1 MTSKARRRFN
11 RVVLPLAALAAAAFV
26 ILSGV
31 LEAARPLSDRVIIRR
46 DTFGVPHILAD
57 DEEALGFG
65 LGYAQAEDHALEL
78 VTRLVR
84 SRGEASRHLGSEY
97 LESDFAMRRL
107 DNTAEARQAFTG
119 LGKRYRRLLTG
130 FAQGV
135 NLYVREHRAAMPAW
149 VPEFTAVDILANT
162 RNAAVEAI
170 TSQARLR
177 ALAAKYPAQP
187 AAGAPDEIGGRTEER
202 ARAGDEPG
210 SNALAV
216 GGRRSASGSPIL
228 LGNPHLNWSSR
239 YWEAHI
245 TIPGRLDFYGST
257 LVGFPSLRAGFNAHL
272 GYVQTNNAPDLED
285 VLAVPLDPAH
295 RDHYLF
301 EGKSRALA
309 QKQVSVDVRQ
319 PDGSLKTESRTFHAT
334 HLGPVIYRSADKV
347 FAWRSVSLGSW
358 RYFEGFLELN
368 YTRTLRE
375 FLATLERQYIPTS
388 NFTYADAAGNI
399 LYQWNARLP
408 KRLDD
413 GTNYA
418 LDVPADGKKYVWTK
432 LHPHRDLPRLLNPS
446 GGYIQNANNPPWFVS
461 LTNPIDAGRYP
472 SYVERGELS
481 LRAQMALQM
490 LESRESFTVD
500 DVRLLKFTTTMLLA
514 ERVKPSLLAA
524 AREVAAPSAD
534 LAGGVAL
541 LEAWDNTVSS
551 TSVGSVVFQRAWD
564 QYSSAVKQPFAQRWD
579 PARPAATPSGLG
591 DPAAAVRALEE
602 AVRWTRTTYG
612 SESVAWGDVH
622 RFRFGDIDLPA
633 EGASGQYGVYRVQNF
648 VNAPGGKRLAG
659 WGDAEAGEDLV
670 GFGDAWVLLVHFTR
684 PVQAMSVLAYGQTPD
699 RASSHSRDQIE
710 LFAARKLRPVWFTEA
725 EVTAHTERVYR
736 PGRPAAPSPTSRG
749 GGY

>member
-1 MTSKARRRFN
+1 MITARRPFTHI
-11 RVVLPLAALAAAAFV
+11 VLPLAALAAAASV
-26 ILSGV
+26 LLGGV
-31 LEAARPLSDRVIIRR
+31 LEAARPLSDRVVVRR

-65 LGYAQAEDHALEL
+65 FGYAQAEDHALEL

-84 SRGEASRHLGSEY
+84 SRGEASRHLGPEH

-107 DNTAEARQAFTG
+107 DNTAEARQAFSG
-119 LGKRYRRLLTG
+119 LGKRYRQLLTG

-149 VPEFTAVDILANT
+149 VPEFTAADILANT
-162 RNAAVEAI
+162 RSAAVEAL

-177 ALAAKYPAQP
+177 ALAAKYPAPP
-187 AAGAPDEIGGRTEER
+187 AAGAAGRVGDRPDEESGVV
-202 ARAGDEPG
+202 DEPG

-239 YWEAHI
+239 YWEAHV

-285 VLAVPLDPAH
+285 VLAVPLDTARP
-295 RDHYLF
+295 DHYVF
-301 EGKSRALA
+301 EGKSRALVPRH
-309 QKQVSVDVRQ
+309 VSVDVRQ
-319 PDGSLKTESRTFHAT
+319 PDGSMKTESRTFHAT

-358 RYFEGFLELN
+358 RYFEGFLELS
-368 YTRTLRE
+368 YARTLRE
-375 FLATLERQYIPTS
+375 FVAALERQYIPTS

-413 GTNYA
+413 GTSYA
-418 LDVPADGKKYVWTK
+418 LDVPGDRKKYVWTK
-432 LHPHRDLPRLLNPS
+432 LHPRRDLPRLLNPS

-461 LTNPIDAGRYP
+461 LRDPLDAGRYP

-481 LRAQMALQM
+481 LRAQAALLM
-490 LESRESFTVD
+490 LEGRESFTVD
-500 DVRLLKFTTTMLLA
+500 DVRSLKFTTTMLLA

-534 LAGGVAL
+534 LTGGITL
-541 LEAWDNTVSS
+541 LEGWDNSVSS
-551 TSVGSVVFQRAWD
+551 GSVGSIVFQRAWD
-564 QYSSAVKQPFAQRWD
+564 QYNSAVKQPFAERWD
-579 PARPAATPSGLG
+579 PARPAATPAGLG

-612 SESVAWGDVH
+612 SEKVAWGDVH

-648 VNAPGGKRLAG
+648 VNAPGGKRVAG
-659 WGDAEAGEDLV
+659 WGDAAAGEDLV

-699 RASSHSRDQIE
+699 RTSPHSRDQIG
-710 LFAARKLRPVWFTEA
+710 LFAARKLRPVWFTESEIA
-725 EVTAHTERVYR
+725 AHTERVYR
-736 PGRPAAPSPTSRG
+736 PGKPRS
-749 GGY
+749 